1 MASYD
6 IESNSYFLTMIWLDY
21 SPNTGQQTDRR
32 PSNLVKTSTRTR
44 SCLTADDLTL
54 LIVSNLEVAFVE
66 RSVHSG
72 VCL

>member
-32 PSNLVKTSTRTR
+32 PSNLAKTSTRN
-44 SCLTADDLTL
+44 AK
-54 LIVSNLEVAFVE
+54 IY
-66 RSVHSG
+66 
-72 VCL
+72 